1 VGFDVV
7 PTDCLAAHLKR
18 HLPTATHL
26 ALGLQALGGRLS
38 RGTATT
44 MIENLHRGGLVRRDG
59 ALTRVPAGW
68 RTRAIDFGAGPVP
81 AITIP
86 WGDVATAFHSTGIP
100 NIEVYLAAPL
110 GMRLLARLSRYGG
123 WLLGSRWVQG
133 WLKGRVRSGPP
144 GPTAEQRAC
153 GASVV
158 WGEVTDAAGR
168 KAVARLHG
176 PEGYT
181 FTVLTALAVV
191 GRVLAGEAPAGFQ
204 TPATAYGPDLV
215 LEVAGVRREEVGG
228 TG

>member
-1 VGFDVV
+1 
-7 PTDCLAAHLKR
+7 
-18 HLPTATHL
+18 
-26 ALGLQALGGRLS
+26 
-38 RGTATT
+38 
-44 MIENLHRGGLVRRDG
+44 
-59 ALTRVPAGW
+59 
-68 RTRAIDFGAGPVP
+68 
-81 AITIP
+81 
-86 WGDVATAFHSTGIP
+86 
-100 NIEVYLAAPL
+100 
-110 GMRLLARLSRYGG
+110 
-123 WLLGSRWVQG
+123 
-133 WLKGRVRSGPP
+133 
-144 GPTAEQRAC
+144 
-153 GASVV
+153 V